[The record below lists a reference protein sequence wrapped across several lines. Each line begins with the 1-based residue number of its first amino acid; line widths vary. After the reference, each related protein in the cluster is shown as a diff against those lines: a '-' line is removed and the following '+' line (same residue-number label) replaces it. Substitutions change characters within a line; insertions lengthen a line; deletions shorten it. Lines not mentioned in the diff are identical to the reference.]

1 MASPA
6 LTPRAPLGAP
16 LHRAARAHRRRRA
29 SKTNVRARAY
39 PGGGGLQ
46 SPRWFIPERDLD
58 LGDVGDDVEDLQLAL
73 GVQKTDGIYGR
84 DTAEAV
90 EAWQVMNGLA
100 PTGYFGPKSRAAFI
114 MNSEPISGLAAP
126 ARLDLAMAPTSS
138 APPPPPSV
146 VASPS
151 HVPAYVPV
159 YVPSQTARGVG
170 VANGGGAPM
179 MNVASTGGGGVV
191 AALVVGAAVAYA
203 ASERAAADGFLG
215 SAWRS
220 FLGAIRGDVEDD
232 AYYPPGRAG
241 VAAAAAAAAAA
252 EEEEARFRTRGMG
265 GSFPLEYAYAA
276 NEPRAAAVSVDAYE
290 YASARQ
296 PVMAAS
302 SGGGGGGGGWVGK
315 DGFTKDAAEFVQ
327 PTILTPEAKAARLEE
342 LSTRFVDR
350 RAKANGAGKESE
362 TIVVKPPTGDAAP
375 PPPQKKKIYTVAD
388 FRTPAQAVEAAAR
401 VKAASNTSVSSV
413 GPDGRIVPA
422 SSPSAMAKMAE
433 YEKTMNATGAGG
445 DVAKNAGAKNAAETP
460 AAART
465 VPASSPSAMA
475 KFMEYERA
483 AEKAVKDAF
492 ANSGLDKGAIEFSK
506 LFPKDLFAGKSFG
519 KGLESEEMKKAALE
533 RELRDVAERTK
544 NEMESWEAISEIA
557 AAYEVDEKLLREVL
571 KEGERLAEDG
581 L

>member
-138 APPPPPSV
+138 APPPSV

-241 VAAAAAAAAAA
+241 VAAAAAAA

-302 SGGGGGGGGWVGK
+302 SGGGGGGGGWVREGRVHE
-315 DGFTKDAAEFVQ
+315 GRRRVRAADDSDPRGEGCASGRTLHAIRR
-327 PTILTPEAKAARLEE
+327 PTSESERRPG
-342 LSTRFVDR
+342 R
-350 RAKANGAGKESE
+350 RARRSWSSRRRGTPRRRRRRRRKFTPSP
-362 TIVVKPPTGDAAP
+362 ISAP
-375 PPPQKKKIYTVAD
+375 
-388 FRTPAQAVEAAAR
+388 RR
-401 VKAASNTSVSSV
+401 
-413 GPDGRIVPA
+413 R
-422 SSPSAMAKMAE
+422 
-433 YEKTMNATGAGG
+433 
-445 DVAKNAGAKNAAETP
+445 
-460 AAART
+460 
-465 VPASSPSAMA
+465 
-475 KFMEYERA
+475 
-483 AEKAVKDAF
+483 
-492 ANSGLDKGAIEFSK
+492 
-506 LFPKDLFAGKSFG
+506 
-519 KGLESEEMKKAALE
+519 
-533 RELRDVAERTK
+533 LRR
-544 NEMESWEAISEIA
+544 
-557 AAYEVDEKLLREVL
+557 RRP
-571 KEGERLAEDG
+571 G
-581 L
+581 